1 MSSGDELRRLADHF
15 RSVKVEA
22 VVSPVLSKAG
32 AVMRDRARQEAP
44 SGPHLRMK
52 GGQSYA
58 DFIIFQRPS
67 RMRVEVGAMESGL
80 GGLSAIL
87 EYGQGANAPHPHI
100 VPQLDREAEVT
111 QGYLADAVVK
121 AIRG

>member
-15 RSVKVEA
+15 RSVNVET

-32 AVMRDRARQEAP
+32 AVMRDRARAEAP
-44 SGPHLRMK
+44 SGPHIPD
-52 GGQSYA
+52 YA
-58 DFIIFQRPS
+58 RHIIFQRPS
-67 RMRVEVGAMESGL
+67 KLRVEVGAAEMAQGN
-80 GGLSAIL
+80 LSAIL

>member
-1 MSSGDELRRLADHF
+1 
-15 RSVKVEA
+15 
-22 VVSPVLSKAG
+22 
-32 AVMRDRARQEAP
+32 MRDRARAEAP
-44 SGPHLRMK
+44 SGPHIPD
-52 GGQSYA
+52 YA
-58 DFIIFQRPS
+58 RHIIFQRPS
-67 RMRVEVGAMESGL
+67 KLRVEVGAAETAQGN
-80 GGLSAIL
+80 LSAIL